1 MIKKVTITSV
11 LMTVGVIASLGY
23 TAVAQTSRPV
33 PSPNQSAPAPNRP
46 VPLPNQSAPVPNRP
60 VPLPNQSAPV
70 RDRSLQSPRPSQSA
84 PVRDRSLE
92 SQSRSQLS
100 DLDRQFVIDAAQGG
114 MAEVRL
120 SQLALERSTNPE
132 VKQFAQQMIQEH
144 TRVNEELM
152 QLAIQKGITPPTDV
166 GPKYEA
172 AMMRL
177 MQLSG
182 ASFDQAY
189 MNEGGINAH
198 LENTAV
204 YQRQAGLGEDPD
216 LKAFAARILPRVQGH
231 LEMAGTMTGY
241 RFAQQNNAMPAR
253 PRTPIQ

>member
-1 MIKKVTITSV
+1 MIKKLTITTA

-23 TAVAQTSRPV
+23 TAVAQTRRPV
-33 PSPNQSAPAPNRP
+33 PLPNQSAPAPNRP

-70 RDRSLQSPRPSQSA
+70 RDRSLQPPSSNQSV
-84 PVRDRSLE
+84 PVRDRSLQ
-92 SQSRSQLS
+92 SPSRSQLS

-120 SQLALERSTNPE
+120 SQLALQRSTNPE

-144 TRVNEELM
+144 TRANEELM

-177 MQLSG
+177 MELSG

-204 YQRQAGLGEDPD
+204 YQRQVGLGEDPD